1 MTQAQRPFWNA
12 FWLAMALVCAA
23 AAANAQDFRGRS
35 VGDDADFGAA
45 PDELLLDSARLSNR
59 TAVRG
64 IESDRTSVPSLRTRL
79 LRERVLDEDAFSTPA
94 ASRGTY
100 PVKTRR
106 YEVED
111 VPPLPR
117 DETSQERFSAKTL
130 REAAPARVLSP
141 RDLATRDLMPP
152 RELGRVSPAREIEP
166 DRKPAPVPTSREK
179 IERRY
184 TDPRTVRLLNQL
196 TAQSAQALFIEVAQM
211 IDARHIQPTTYATR
225 IDNALTHLSLSLE
238 TSSFQQAAR
247 LQADDQAI
255 ELLQETLSQ
264 WKQRVAVNDLNDAVA
279 VLDRVQQLFEKT
291 VRVQPG
297 TVGLEFVHAELDTLD
312 QFSMLIPPEKA
323 GGPNVGMKDSVV
335 GIGVEVELHAQGL
348 KVMKVLPGGPAAEVS
363 MKRGDVLTA
372 IDGHKL
378 EGLELNQSVDYILGQ
393 PGVPLKL
400 NLMRDG
406 RRGDV
411 TLVRRKIAIQNIV
424 ARMEDDSRK
433 IGYIKLEQFGDS
445 AVRDLDAALMSL
457 HNQGMESLILDLRG
471 NPGGLL
477 TAAIAISD
485 RFLPAGTIVSTKG
498 RTPADNTKE
507 QAQYAQTWKMPLVVL
522 IDRNSASAS
531 EILAAAIQENGRGV
545 VVGERSYGKGTVQ
558 TLFPLQSAP
567 AGLRLTTAKFYS
579 PDGREMSGAGVT
591 PDVKVMAT
599 VGNDATDDAA
609 IAKAITLTA
618 DPKLMEMA
626 RRFTRTGAAP
636 HVFHITT

>member
-1 MTQAQRPFWNA
+1 MNQAQRSFWNA

-23 AAANAQDFRGRS
+23 AAANAQEFGSRS
-35 VGDDADFGAA
+35 FHSNADFGAA
-45 PDELLLDSARLSNR
+45 LDEPLFNDVIPSSR

-64 IESDRTSVPSLRTRL
+64 FETDRTSAPSLRTRL
-79 LRERVLDEDAFSTPA
+79 LRERVLDEDAFSTLA

-117 DETSQERFSAKTL
+117 EETSQQRLSAPKL
-130 REAAPARVLSP
+130 RDASPARA
-141 RDLATRDLMPP
+141 RDLAP
-152 RELGRVSPAREIEP
+152 RELGRVSPPAREIEP
-166 DRKPAPVPTSREK
+166 DRKPAPVPTAREK

-211 IDARHIQPTTYATR
+211 IDARHIQPTTYAVR
-225 IDNALTHLSLSLE
+225 IDNALTHLSLALE
-238 TSSFQQAAR
+238 TSAFQQAAR
-247 LQADDQAI
+247 LQADDRAI
-255 ELLQETLSQ
+255 GLLQQTLSQ

-279 VLDRVQQLFEKT
+279 VLDRVQQLFEET

-372 IDGHKL
+372 VDGHKL

-393 PGVPLKL
+393 PGAPLKL

-424 ARMEDDSRK
+424 ARMEDDGRK

-498 RTPADNTKE
+498 RTAADNTKE

-609 IAKAITLTA
+609 IAKAVVLTA

-636 HVFHITT
+636 HVFRITT

>member
-1 MTQAQRPFWNA
+1 MNQAQRSFWNA

-23 AAANAQDFRGRS
+23 AAANAQELGSRS
-35 VGDDADFGAA
+35 SRSSSADFGAA
-45 PDELLLDSARLSNR
+45 PDGLLFPDAISSSR

-64 IESDRTSVPSLRTRL
+64 VETDRTSVPSLRTRL
-79 LRERVLDEDAFSTPA
+79 LREGVLDETTFSPPA
-94 ASRGTY
+94 TTGGMYRER
-100 PVKTRR
+100 TRR
-106 YEVED
+106 YELED

-117 DETSQERFSAKTL
+117 EEASQQRRPAAKLRDDGSA
-130 REAAPARVLSP
+130 RIHDLSP
-141 RDLATRDLMPP
+141 RDLTSP

-166 DRKPAPVPTSREK
+166 ERKPAPVPTAREK

-196 TAQSAQALFIEVAQM
+196 TAQSAQALFVEVAQM
-211 IDARHIQPTTYATR
+211 IDARHIQPTTYAVR
-225 IDNALTHLSLSLE
+225 INNALTHLSLALE
-238 TSSFQQAAR
+238 TSSFQQTAR
-247 LQADDQAI
+247 LQADDRAI
-255 ELLQETLSQ
+255 ESLQQTLSQ

-279 VLDRVQQLFEKT
+279 VLDRVQHLFEET

-335 GIGVEVELHAQGL
+335 GIGVEVEPHAQGL

-411 TLVRRKIAIQNIV
+411 TLVRRTIAIQSIV

-433 IGYIKLEQFGDS
+433 VGYIKLEQFGDS

-457 HNQGMESLILDLRG
+457 HKQGMESLILDLRG

-558 TLFPLQSAP
+558 TLVPLQSAP

-579 PDGREMSGAGVT
+579 PDGREMSGVGVT

-609 IAKAITLTA
+609 IAKAIALTA

>member
-1 MTQAQRPFWNA
+1 MNQAQRSFWNA

-23 AAANAQDFRGRS
+23 AAANAQELGSRS
-35 VGDDADFGAA
+35 SRSSADFGAA
-45 PDELLLDSARLSNR
+45 PDELLFPVAISSSR

-64 IESDRTSVPSLRTRL
+64 VETDRTSVPSLRTRL
-79 LRERVLDEDAFSTPA
+79 LREGVLDETTFSPPA
-94 ASRGTY
+94 TTGGMYREQ
-100 PVKTRR
+100 TRR

-117 DETSQERFSAKTL
+117 DAASQERRPAAKLRDDGSA
-130 REAAPARVLSP
+130 RIRDLSP
-141 RDLATRDLMPP
+141 RNLVPP
-152 RELGRVSPAREIEP
+152 RELGRVSPPAREIEP
-166 DRKPAPVPTSREK
+166 DRKPAPVPTAREK

-196 TAQSAQALFIEVAQM
+196 TTQSAQALFIEVAQM
-211 IDARHIQPTTYATR
+211 IDARHIQPTTYAVR
-225 IDNALTHLSLSLE
+225 IDNALMHLSLALE

-247 LQADDQAI
+247 LQADDRAI
-255 ELLQETLSQ
+255 GQLQETLSQ

-279 VLDRVQQLFEKT
+279 VLDRVQQLFDET

-297 TVGLEFVHAELDTLD
+297 AVGLEFVHAELDTLD

-393 PGVPLKL
+393 PGAPLKL

-411 TLVRRKIAIQNIV
+411 TLVRRKIAIQNVV

-433 IGYIKLEQFGDS
+433 VGYIKLDQFGDS
-445 AVRDLDAALMSL
+445 SVRDLDAALMSL
-457 HNQGMESLILDLRG
+457 HKQGMESLILDLRG

-545 VVGERSYGKGTVQ
+545 IVGERSYGKGTVQ

-591 PDVKVMAT
+591 PDVKVST
-599 VGNDATDDAA
+599 TIGNDAADDDA
-609 IAKAITLTA
+609 IAKALRLTA
-618 DPKLMEMA
+618 DPKLIEMA

-636 HVFHITT
+636 QVFRITT